1 MRRASNEEGPL
12 PLSVVILAAGQG
24 KRMHSDLPK
33 VLQPLAGRPL
43 LAHVIDTARAL
54 EPAAIHIVYGHGGDR
69 VRQAFPE
76 SDLRWCLQA
85 EQLGTGHAVAQALP
99 EIPDGHAVLVLCG
112 DVPLVRAETLRRL
125 VGACDGAGVALL
137 TAVVDPP
144 TGYGRVLRDMAG
156 RVTRIVEERDAT
168 DAERRVNE
176 INTGLMAM
184 NAANLRRWI
193 ARLKNDNA
201 QGEYYLTDV
210 IAMAFDEGLV
220 VRGEPTSSPLEA
232 VGINDKAQLAAAER
246 AYQRLQAERLM
257 AQGVTIADPSR
268 IDIRG
273 TVEAGR
279 DVFLDVGV
287 VLEGR
292 VVLGDR
298 VRIGAYSVVQDAS
311 LGADCTVHPHS
322 VVQGLE
328 AAGGCELGP
337 FARIRPGTVLAEGV
351 KIGNFVETKKA
362 RIAARSKVNHLSY
375 VGDAHVGADVN
386 IGAGT
391 ITCNYDGANKH
402 LTVIGDN
409 AFIGSNTALVAPVEI
424 GEGATIGAGSTITK
438 NAPAGELTVA
448 RSRQT
453 TIEGWKRPVKN
464 KK

>member
-1 MRRASNEEGPL
+1 M

-43 LAHVIDTARAL
+43 LAHVVDTARAL
-54 EPAAIHIVYGHGGDR
+54 NPAAIHIVYGHGGDR
-69 VRQAFPE
+69 VREAFPDA
-76 SDLRWCLQA
+76 DLGWCHQA

-99 EIPDGHAVLVLCG
+99 AIPDGHDLLVLCG

-125 VGACDGAGVALL
+125 VAACDGAGLALL
-137 TAVVDPP
+137 TAIVDPP
-144 TGYGRVLRDMAG
+144 TGYGRVLRDAEG

-168 DAERRVNE
+168 DAERRINE

-184 NAANLRRWI
+184 GAANLRRWVS
-193 ARLKNDNA
+193 RLTNDNA

-210 IAMAFDEGLV
+210 IAMAFDEGLT
-220 VRGEPTSSPLEA
+220 VRGEPTESPLEA

-257 AQGVTIADPSR
+257 AEGVTIADPSR
-268 IDIRG
+268 IEIRG
-273 TVEAGR
+273 TVDVGR

-292 VVLGDR
+292 VTLGDR
-298 VRIGAYSVVQDAS
+298 ARIGAYSVVEDTS
-311 LGADCTVHPHS
+311 LGADCVVHPHS
-322 VVQGLE
+322 VLQGL
-328 AAGGCELGP
+328 AAGNGCELGP
-337 FARIRPGTVLAEGV
+337 FARIRPGTVLAERV
-351 KIGNFVETKKA
+351 KVGNFVETKKA
-362 RIAARSKVNHLSY
+362 HVAAGSKINHLSY
-375 VGDAHVGADVN
+375 VGDATVGADVN

-402 LTVIGDN
+402 QTVIGDG
-409 AFIGSNTALVAPVEI
+409 AFIGSNTALVAPVEV
-424 GEGATIGAGSTITK
+424 GEGATIAAGSTITK

-453 TIEGWKRPVKN
+453 TIQGWKRPVKS